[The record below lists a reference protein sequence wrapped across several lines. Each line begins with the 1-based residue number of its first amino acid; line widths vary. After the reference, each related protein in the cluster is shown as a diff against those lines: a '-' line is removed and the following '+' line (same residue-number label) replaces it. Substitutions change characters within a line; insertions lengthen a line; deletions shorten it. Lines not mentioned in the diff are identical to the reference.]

1 MSIIEELTW
10 RGAINQQ
17 TDGEGLKKL
26 VEKKSVSLYCGVDP
40 TADSLHIGHLIPYM
54 VLKRFQLAGHRPV
67 IVIGAGTATI
77 GDPSGR
83 NSEREL
89 QTTETIMKN
98 AEAISQ
104 QMVHLFDANGPNG
117 IKMVNNYDWL
127 KEISFLDF
135 LRNVGKDFSVNT
147 MLSKESVQSRLET
160 GISFTEFTY
169 QIIQAMDYLHL
180 YREHDVQLQV
190 GGADQWG
197 NITAGLD
204 FIRKKEGPEA
214 EAYGLTI
221 PLLTNADGEKFGK
234 SAGNAVWLDPEK
246 TSPYEFYQFWMNQ
259 QDADIIKYLNYFSF
273 RSKEE
278 IEEIAGQMEAEPHR
292 RHGQRA
298 LAEEMTV
305 FVHSQEDLEEV
316 QVLTDALFSGDV
328 ANLSVEQVKNASS
341 AMESVTASKESQN
354 IIDFLVDTTGIV
366 NSRRQAREDINNG
379 AVYIKGDRIT
389 DLDYMIDEE
398 DSYNGQFILVRRG
411 KKRWFLVNLED

>member
-17 TDGEGLKKL
+17 TDEEGLKKL

-135 LRNVGKDFSVNT
+135 LRDVGKDFSVNT

>member
-17 TDGEGLKKL
+17 TDEEGLKKL
-26 VEKKSVSLYCGVDP
+26 VEEKSVSLYCGVDP

-89 QTTETIMKN
+89 QTMETIMEN

-127 KEISFLDF
+127 KNISFLDF
-135 LRNVGKDFSVNT
+135 LRDVGKDFSVNT
-147 MLSKESVQSRLET
+147 MMSKESVQSRLET

-180 YREHDVQLQV
+180 HREYDVQLQV

-204 FIRKKEGPEA
+204 FIRKKEGPGA

-221 PLLTNADGEKFGK
+221 PLLTNADGQKFGK
-234 SAGNAVWLDPEK
+234 SAGNAIWLDAKK

-259 QDADIIKYLNYFSF
+259 QDEDIVKYLKYFSF
-273 RSKEE
+273 RLKEE
-278 IEEIAGQMEAEPHR
+278 IEEIAEQMEVEPHK

-328 ANLSVEQVKNASS
+328 ANLSVSQVQNASS
-341 AMESVTASKESQN
+341 AMESVTAPKEDQN

-379 AVYIKGDRIT
+379 AIYIKGERIT
-389 DLDYMIDEE
+389 DLDYVLDKE
-398 DSYNGQFILVRRG
+398 DSYEGQFILVRRG
-411 KKRWFLVNLED
+411 KKRWFLVNLEG

>member
-17 TDGEGLKKL
+17 TDEEGLKKL
-26 VEKKSVSLYCGVDP
+26 VKEKSVSLYCGVDP

-104 QMVHLFDANGPNG
+104 QMVHLFDANGSNG

-135 LRNVGKDFSVNT
+135 LRDVGKDFSVNT

-259 QDADIIKYLNYFSF
+259 QDEDIVKYLKYFSF

-278 IEEIAGQMEAEPHR
+278 IEEIAEQMEAEPHK

-341 AMESVTASKESQN
+341 AMESLTASRESQN

-379 AVYIKGDRIT
+379 AIYIKGDRIT

-398 DSYNGQFILVRRG
+398 DSYEDQFILVRRG

>member
-17 TDGEGLKKL
+17 TDEEGLKKL
-26 VEKKSVSLYCGVDP
+26 VEEKSVSLYCGVDP

-135 LRNVGKDFSVNT
+135 LRDVGKDFSVNT

-278 IEEIAGQMEAEPHR
+278 IEEIAGQMESEPHK

-398 DSYNGQFILVRRG
+398 DSYDGQFILVRRG

>member
-17 TDGEGLKKL
+17 TDEEGLKKL

-98 AEAISQ
+98 AEAISR

-135 LRNVGKDFSVNT
+135 LRDVGKDFSVNT

-341 AMESVTASKESQN
+341 AMESLTASRESQN

-379 AVYIKGDRIT
+379 AIYIKGDRIT

-398 DSYNGQFILVRRG
+398 DSYEDQFILVRRG

>member
-17 TDGEGLKKL
+17 TDEEGLKKL

-98 AEAISQ
+98 AEAISR

-135 LRNVGKDFSVNT
+135 LRDVGKDFSVNT

>member
-1 MSIIEELTW
+1 
-10 RGAINQQ
+10 
-17 TDGEGLKKL
+17 
-26 VEKKSVSLYCGVDP
+26 
-40 TADSLHIGHLIPYM
+40 
-54 VLKRFQLAGHRPV
+54 
-67 IVIGAGTATI
+67 
-77 GDPSGR
+77 
-83 NSEREL
+83 
-89 QTTETIMKN
+89 
-98 AEAISQ
+98 
-104 QMVHLFDANGPNG
+104 
-117 IKMVNNYDWL
+117 
-127 KEISFLDF
+127 
-135 LRNVGKDFSVNT
+135 

-169 QIIQAMDYLHL
+169 QIIQAMDYLYL

-234 SAGNAVWLDPEK
+234 SAGNAVWLDPKK
-246 TSPYEFYQFWMNQ
+246 TSPDE
-259 QDADIIKYLNYFSF
+259 DIVKYLKYFSF
-273 RSKEE
+273 RSKAE
-278 IEEIAGQMEAEPHR
+278 IEEIAEQMEAEPHK

-305 FVHSQEDLEEV
+305 FVHSEKDLKEV

-328 ANLSVEQVKNASS
+328 ANLSVNQVQNASS
-341 AMESVTASKESQN
+341 AMESVTAPKENQN
-354 IIDFLVDTTGIV
+354 IIDFLVDASGIV

-379 AVYIKGDRIT
+379 AIYIKGERIT
-389 DLDYMIDEE
+389 DLDYVLGEE
-398 DSYNGQFILVRRG
+398 DSYDGQFILVRRG

>member
-17 TDGEGLKKL
+17 TDEEGLKKL
-26 VEKKSVSLYCGVDP
+26 VEEKSVSLYCGVDP

-98 AEAISQ
+98 AEAISR

-135 LRNVGKDFSVNT
+135 LRDVGKDFSVNT

-259 QDADIIKYLNYFSF
+259 QDEDIVKYLKYFSF

-278 IEEIAGQMEAEPHR
+278 IEEIAEQMEAEPHK

-341 AMESVTASKESQN
+341 AMESLTASRESQN

-379 AVYIKGDRIT
+379 AIYIKGDRIT

-398 DSYNGQFILVRRG
+398 DSYEDQFILVRRG

>member
-17 TDGEGLKKL
+17 TDEEGLKKL

-98 AEAISQ
+98 AEAISR

-135 LRNVGKDFSVNT
+135 LRDVGKDFSVNT

-259 QDADIIKYLNYFSF
+259 QDEDIVKYLKYFSF

-278 IEEIAGQMEAEPHR
+278 IEEIAEQMEAEPHK

-341 AMESVTASKESQN
+341 AMESLTASRESQN

-379 AVYIKGDRIT
+379 AIYIKGDRIT

-398 DSYNGQFILVRRG
+398 DSYEDQFILVRRG

>member
-17 TDGEGLKKL
+17 TDEEGLKKL
-26 VEKKSVSLYCGVDP
+26 VEEKSVSLYCGVDP

-104 QMVHLFDANGPNG
+104 QMVHLFDANGSNG

-135 LRNVGKDFSVNT
+135 LRDVGKDFSVNT

-259 QDADIIKYLNYFSF
+259 QDEDIVKYLKYFSF

-278 IEEIAGQMEAEPHR
+278 IEEIAEQMEAEPHK

-341 AMESVTASKESQN
+341 AMESLTASRESQN

-379 AVYIKGDRIT
+379 AIYIKGDRIT

-398 DSYNGQFILVRRG
+398 DSYEDQFILVRRG

>member
-17 TDGEGLKKL
+17 TDEEGLKKL
-26 VEKKSVSLYCGVDP
+26 VEEKSVSLYCGVDP

-104 QMVHLFDANGPNG
+104 QMVHLFDANGSNG

-135 LRNVGKDFSVNT
+135 LRDVGKDFSVNT

-259 QDADIIKYLNYFSF
+259 QDEDIVKYLKYFSF

-278 IEEIAGQMEAEPHR
+278 IEEIAGQMEAEPHK

-341 AMESVTASKESQN
+341 AMESLTASRESQN

-379 AVYIKGDRIT
+379 AIYIKGDRIT

-398 DSYNGQFILVRRG
+398 DSYEDQFILVRRG

>member
-135 LRNVGKDFSVNT
+135 LRDVGKDFSVNT